1 MPKHKV
7 MLTETL
13 QREVEIEADDMS
25 EAINMAQEMYDNS
38 EIILDETDY
47 RGVEINEAPI
57 ELKKDNVASNLNYEN
72 GFAKN
77 EFLQYMYSKFPSV
90 YHNSYSREL
99 LENVVNYCTSNTFD
113 VKNKLV
119 PTLDI
124 LIPEIKKNEIIRFV
138 DEKTINTRDYSFEYQ
153 LLDRLRLDCDYYLG
167 NGHRNPDNLWAKNV
181 TEQIEK
187 MRELYK
193 ILPLEPEWLS
203 MSDISNYEKLM
214 TNTNVITKITS
225 LEDLKEA
232 IQDLDWSVSE
242 CSYGNGG
249 TGWELY
255 KYSPAGEDFGFSI
268 CHNNDIE
275 TVIKEISDYA
285 DNFDT
290 EEHITMYIEAR
301 NIDNNRLG
309 VPSPSVLVEDANAI
323 QEMLNEL
330 SEYCNSFDI
339 EIEEDKD
346 EIENDEDEISM

>member
-1 MPKHKV
+1 MPKYKV

-13 QREVEIEADDMS
+13 QRDVEIDADDIS
-25 EAINMAQEMYDNS
+25 DAISIAQEMYDNS

-47 RGVEINEAPI
+47 KGVEINEAPI
-57 ELKKDNVASNLNYEN
+57 ELKKDNIAIDLNYEN

-77 EFLQYMYSKFPSV
+77 EFLQYMYSEFPSV
-90 YHNSYSREL
+90 YHNSHSREL
-99 LENVVNYCTSNTFD
+99 LENVINYCTSNTFD

-119 PTLDI
+119 PTLEI

-138 DEKTINTRDYSFEYQ
+138 DAKTINTKDYSYEYQ
-153 LLDRLRLDCDYYLG
+153 LLDRLRSDCDYFLG

-203 MSDISNYEKLM
+203 MSAISNYEKLM

-242 CSYGNGG
+242 CSFGNNEV
-249 TGWELY
+249 GWDIS
-255 KYSPAGEDFGFSI
+255 KYSPAGEDFSFSI
-268 CHNNDIE
+268 CHNNDVK
-275 TVIKEISDYA
+275 TALKEIYDYA
-285 DNFDT
+285 YNFDKA
-290 EEHITMYIEAR
+290 EHAETYIVAR
-301 NIDNNRLG
+301 VSEHRKDI
-309 VPSPSVLVEDANAI
+309 PSSSVLLEDGEAI
-323 QEMLNEL
+323 QKMLDEL

-339 EIEEDKD
+339 ELEEDKD